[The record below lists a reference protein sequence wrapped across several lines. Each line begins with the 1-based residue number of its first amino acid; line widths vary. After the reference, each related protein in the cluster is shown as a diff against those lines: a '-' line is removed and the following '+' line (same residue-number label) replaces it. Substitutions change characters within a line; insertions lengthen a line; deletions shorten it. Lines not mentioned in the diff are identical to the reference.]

1 MSPSALFR
9 AFQELC
15 KHLRNMKDT
24 IQQKGAAAFGT
35 RLRRL
40 SERLDRQVAALYRAH
55 DLGFEPR
62 WYPVVTLL
70 NEHGPLSVG
79 ELAALIGITHV
90 AVSQVRGELIR
101 HRIVRAKA
109 DKADRRRQILEFTDK
124 GEQLCETLKPIWR
137 AVAQATE
144 ALWAEAAP
152 KFLEQLDRIEAAL
165 ERNPMDARAT
175 KLISRRK
182 FSGENHEKSHR
193 R

>member
-1 MSPSALFR
+1 MSFGRLFR
-9 AFQELC
+9 VPEELC

-24 IQQKGAAAFGT
+24 IRQKGAAAFGT

-40 SERLDRQVAALYRAH
+40 SERLDRQVETLYRAH

-62 WYPVVTLL
+62 WYPVVTLR
-70 NEHGPLSVG
+70 NENGPRSVG

-109 DKADRRRQILEFTDK
+109 DKADRRRQILELTEK
-124 GEQLCETLKPIWR
+124 GKRLCRTLKPVWR

-152 KFLEQLDRIEAAL
+152 RFLEQLDRIEAAL
-165 ERNPMDARAT
+165 ERDPMDARAA

-182 FSGENHEKSHR
+182 FSGDDHAKAHR